1 MTIHLTDIFSGSS
14 GAAWLPLADAI
25 IKATLLFATAA
36 LASVA
41 LRKATAAARHLVWA
55 LALVSA
61 MVLPLLSL
69 ALPRWQLPVVT
80 LASSPTSAA
89 EDPLLNGSPA
99 PPIGVRAP
107 SAPRTATPRDSA
119 TARSVPFVSGPETAR
134 IPLQNVPWRDLL
146 LAAWLIGAAGVLLR
160 LVTGLVGVQCL
171 SRRTDRVKDAPWLPL
186 ARALATQLGL
196 ANVIFHRSARATM
209 PMAWGILRPAVL
221 MPSDADGWPA
231 ERLRIVLLHELAHVK
246 RRDCLTHMLAQLT
259 CALYW
264 FNPLVWVAAR
274 HLRTERERACDDLV
288 LAAGTRGSDYADQLL
303 EIARRTRGDRFPR
316 LLGAASLAMAQRSQL
331 EGRLMAILDPTVPR
345 SGVSR
350 LRMIAASSA
359 VAFAVV
365 PLAAVQPWTIEA
377 PRATRPIATAI
388 FEDPNQQI
396 RVGEMPGSFSGER
409 PIRRDRVQPERAA
422 VPTAPVVEAVPVFAP
437 FASVPAGDLGGRT
450 PFPAAAAV
458 PVVTPMSQPGSTAG
472 AQTSTDAGSSNAR
485 NGKEKSADPRTVAAL
500 TAALKDTDKGVRD
513 TALQALVQLRDPGI
527 FDPLLQSLAD
537 VEADVREQ
545 AAFGLGQLR
554 DRRAVEPLARALKD
568 QNADVREQAA
578 FALGQIRDR
587 AAVGALTSALK
598 DLDDDVREQA
608 VFALGQLRDPAAV
621 DALAATMRDAKADVR
636 QQAVFAL
643 GQLRDR
649 RAVEPLISALKDAD
663 ADVRAQAAFALGQIG
678 DRAAVEALI
687 IALKDTVVD
696 VRGQVVFA
704 LGQIRDARAIDAL
717 TAALK
722 DASADVRQQAA
733 FALGQLVR

>member
-1 MTIHLTDIFSGSS
+1 MHLTDIFSGSS

-36 LASVA
+36 LASLA
-41 LRKATAAARHLVWA
+41 LRRATAAARHLVWA

-107 SAPRTATPRDSA
+107 SAPRTATSRDSA
-119 TARSVPFVSGPETAR
+119 TARSVPFVSGPATAG

-186 ARALATQLGL
+186 ARTLATQLGL

-221 MPSDADGWPA
+221 MPSDADGWHA

-303 EIARRTRGDRFPR
+303 EIARRARGDRFPR

-359 VAFAVV
+359 FGFAVV

-377 PRATRPIATAI
+377 PRAIRPIATAI
-388 FEDPNQQI
+388 FDDPNQQI

-422 VPTAPVVEAVPVFAP
+422 VPRAPVVETVPVFAP

-458 PVVTPMSQPGSTAG
+458 PVATPMSQPGSTAG

-513 TALQALVQLRDPGI
+513 TALQALV
-527 FDPLLQSLAD
+527 
-537 VEADVREQ
+537 
-545 AAFGLGQLR
+545 QLR